1 MRDTLSC
8 WCPVVDY
15 HSEATCYAFALGYL
29 GGRQEKMPHQH
40 GIFSRCLAEA
50 GEVFARDDQYVSRCL
65 GIQVAKGKRV
75 FILPEH
81 LSRETLIS
89 NLAENTINHSRIV
102 AEIRPPVQIRAGSRI
117 AQRSIPARSFSL
129 PNHRHPELFANR
141 ATAFFDRC
149 PSSIVRRPPGFN
161 SKEARWSRRR

>member
-1 MRDTLSC
+1 MKDTLSC

-29 GGRQEKMPHQH
+29 GGRQEKMPQQH
-40 GIFSRCLAEA
+40 GISSRCLAEA

-81 LSRETLIS
+81 LGREALIGNLCRKYNQPFRYCSRDS
-89 NLAENTINHSRIV
+89 
-102 AEIRPPVQIRAGSRI
+102 PPRFRFEQVQ
-117 AQRSIPARSFSL
+117 
-129 PNHRHPELFANR
+129 E
-141 ATAFFDRC
+141 
-149 PSSIVRRPPGFN
+149 
-161 SKEARWSRRR
+161 